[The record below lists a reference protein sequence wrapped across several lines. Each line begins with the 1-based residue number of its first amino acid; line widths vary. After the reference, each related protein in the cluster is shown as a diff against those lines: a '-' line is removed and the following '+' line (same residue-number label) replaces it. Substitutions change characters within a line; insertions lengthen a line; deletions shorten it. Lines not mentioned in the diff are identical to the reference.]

1 MTAKI
6 IAWLFGTAMGR
17 GVLLGASIS
26 IGIAAGWYIFSSH
39 YETVGYNKCQSE
51 HQEALNKANT
61 EQAEENARKNELGS
75 AIAKDAA
82 ENAANVV
89 KDAEQNTTTTKE
101 GISDAYKDPPRT
113 APVVLGSCVHPVDDR
128 VQDRIDAAVRKA
140 NATAR

>member
-26 IGIAAGWYIFSSH
+26 IGVAAGWYIFSSH

-51 HQEALNKANT
+51 HQEALNKANA
-61 EQAEENARKNELGS
+61 EQAAENARKNELGS

-82 ENAANVV
+82 ENADATV
-89 KDAEQNTTTTKE
+89 KDADANTTTTKE

-113 APVVLGSCVHPVDDR
+113 APVSIGSCVHPVDDR
-128 VQDRIDAAVRKA
+128 VQDRIDAAVREA
-140 NATAR
+140 NTPAR